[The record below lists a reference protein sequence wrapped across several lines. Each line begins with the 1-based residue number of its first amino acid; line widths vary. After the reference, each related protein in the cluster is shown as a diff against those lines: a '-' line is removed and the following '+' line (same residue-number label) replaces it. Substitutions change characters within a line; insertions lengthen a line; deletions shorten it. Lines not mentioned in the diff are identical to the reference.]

1 MDERVGHLNQKRF
14 QVRACTGNASGLNLC
29 AALVIPWGKQPA
41 QEHRFLAVGNTDMSP
56 PISERTAI
64 AVIGSLPRPGTV
76 RRSWRISA
84 KGSQMRRISCS
95 RRWRSRRSWSIWSRH
110 WRSFTACSG
119 ETAPVYSGLNLRKRG
134 FAAPVHELC
143 DVERFAG
150 MCKDVFGN
158 GTSGFAKDISEHI
171 IQFEVGYGEA
181 ILSTVLLAGQH
192 IRQLAAVTNEVAQ
205 MANGWRP
212 G

>member
-1 MDERVGHLNQKRF
+1 MRSRKEASRRVRHELGQDVPDSGQEHLAHSDNGFLVTTTSLDAAIAFSKFRMHSGMDERVGHLNQKRF
-14 QVRACTGNASGLNLC
+14 QVRACTGNASGLNIC
-29 AALVIPWGKQPA
+29 AALVILGQQPA

-119 ETAPVYSGLNLRKRG
+119 ETAPST
-134 FAAPVHELC
+134 AA
-143 DVERFAG
+143 
-150 MCKDVFGN
+150 
-158 GTSGFAKDISEHI
+158 
-171 IQFEVGYGEA
+171 
-181 ILSTVLLAGQH
+181 
-192 IRQLAAVTNEVAQ
+192 
-205 MANGWRP
+205 
-212 G
+212 